1 MNTDT
6 NGKLYLVATPIGNL
20 GDMSPRAVEVLK
32 SADIIAAED
41 TRNTIKLLNH
51 FDIKAPLTSYHEYNR
66 IDKAIELTEKMQEGR
81 AVALV
86 TDAGMPGISDPGED
100 IVRIA
105 AEGGIEV
112 VIVPG
117 PCAAVSALAVS
128 GLNTRRFV
136 FEGFLPTE
144 KKELKEVL
152 DNLKTELRTTIIYE
166 APHRLSKTLK
176 LLYEEL
182 GDRKIS
188 IVRELTKVHEETIR
202 ITLGKAVKFYE
213 ENEPRGEFVLVIEGA
228 DANLMKEEAAAKW
241 DNVTIPEH
249 VAMYVE
255 QGMDKK
261 EAMKKAAADRGISKR
276 DIYKACVEDE

>member
-1 MNTDT
+1 MLIFLIKV
-6 NGKLYLVATPIGNL
+6 KLPWVY
-20 GDMSPRAVEVLK
+20 D
-32 SADIIAAED
+32 
-41 TRNTIKLLNH
+41 
-51 FDIKAPLTSYHEYNR
+51 
-66 IDKAIELTEKMQEGR
+66 
-81 AVALV
+81 
-86 TDAGMPGISDPGED
+86 
-100 IVRIA
+100 
-105 AEGGIEV
+105 
-112 VIVPG
+112 
-117 PCAAVSALAVS
+117 
-128 GLNTRRFV
+128 
-136 FEGFLPTE
+136 E

-202 ITLGKAVKFYE
+202 TTLGKAVKFYE

>member
-20 GDMSPRAVEVLK
+20 GDMSPRAIEVLK

-81 AVALV
+81 TVALV

-202 ITLGKAVKFYE
+202 TTLGKAVKFYE

-228 DANLMKEEAAAKW
+228 DANLMKEETAAKW